1 MQFKVEKRPREKPPE
16 FSVPENSFDTA
27 RNFSKIVYKEF
38 GDFIKA
44 IVLFGSVAKKS
55 NNPKDIDILI
65 IIDDVKFKFSA
76 ELVEAYRLIVEKAV
90 ADTDRQRLHIQ
101 SMKFSNFWEYMRAGD
116 PVAVNILRYGIALVD
131 TGFIDPLQMLL
142 DQGRIRPSKEA
153 IQTYFAMAPA
163 SLGRANNH
171 LLQATVDL
179 YWAVIDA
186 SHAALMKYGEVPP
199 SPEHVAELMEKTLI
213 PKRQISRKS
222 VNTIRTM
229 YKVFKSVVN
238 REVNN
243 ISSAD
248 YERYKKISETFVKEI
263 KKYIEK
269 KEKI

>member
-1 MQFKVEKRPREKPPE
+1 MQFKVEKRVREKPLE
-16 FSVPENSFDTA
+16 FSVPEDSYDVA
-27 RNFSKIVYKEF
+27 RKFSKIVYREF

-55 NNPKDIDILI
+55 KNPKDIDILI
-65 IIDDVKFKFSA
+65 IIDDVKFKLSQDI
-76 ELVEAYRLIVEKAV
+76 VETYRIIVEKAV
-90 ADTDRQRLHIQ
+90 AETDRERLHIQ

-153 IQTYFAMAPA
+153 IYTYFTMAPA

-171 LLQATVDL
+171 ILQASVDL

-186 SHAALMKYGEVPP
+186 SHAALMKYGEIPP
-199 SPEHVAELMEKTLI
+199 SPDHVAEMMEKTLI
-213 PKRQISRKS
+213 PKKIITKKS

-229 YKVFKSVVN
+229 YKVFKGVVN
-238 REVNN
+238 RE
-243 ISSAD
+243 ISDVSASD
-248 YERYKKISETFVKEI
+248 YDKYKKMSEDFVKEI
-263 KKYIEK
+263 KKYIDK
-269 KEKI
+269 KAA